1 MVKSC
6 QGDFARGRK
15 LIFYILLIAILLIII
30 LLSLFSILVLSLIEI
45 NVNWTLCCWHVSH
58 PETCLI
64 RLPLICC
71 VHHFHSKLQYLC
83 MSLNA
88 GKIYISAA
96 ICAIVEAPDCHLVA
110 KQIIS
115 AIYLGLFYST
125 EKVSI
130 RTCLDDIWFHLNEVY

>member
-15 LIFYILLIAILLIII
+15 LTFYILLVAILLIII
-30 LLSLFSILVLSLIEI
+30 RLSLFSIRVLSLIEI
-45 NVNWTLCCWHVSH
+45 IVNLSLCCWHVCH

-64 RLPLICC
+64 RLPVICC

-88 GKIYISAA
+88 GKVYTSAA
-96 ICAIVEAPDCHLVA
+96 ICALVEAPDCHLVA

-115 AIYLGLFYST
+115 AI
-125 EKVSI
+125 
-130 RTCLDDIWFHLNEVY
+130 

>member
-15 LIFYILLIAILLIII
+15 LIFYILLVAILLIII
-30 LLSLFSILVLSLIEI
+30 LLSLFSILVLSLIGI
-45 NVNWTLCCWHVSH
+45 NVNLTLCCWHVSH

-64 RLPLICC
+64 KLPFVVYII
-71 VHHFHSKLQYLC
+71 SIQKLQYLF

-88 GKIYISAA
+88 GKISTSAA
-96 ICAIVEAPDCHLVA
+96 ICDLVEAPDCPLVA

-115 AIYLGLFYST
+115 AI
-125 EKVSI
+125 
-130 RTCLDDIWFHLNEVY
+130 